1 MVVTYGSLKPIRKCK
16 LEAKKIHVNV
26 GTIGHI
32 DHGKTTLTAALLA
45 VQAQKGLAKPKGYK
59 DIAKGGT
66 ERDETKTVTIITS
79 HVEYETVSRHYAH
92 IDCPGHADYVKNMIT
107 GAAQMDGAIL
117 LLSATDGP
125 MPQTREHILLARQVG
140 VPNIVV
146 FINKC
151 DIADPEL
158 TDLVEMEVRDLLTKY
173 GFNGESVTVVR
184 GAAKPALDNPKD
196 AEKIKC
202 IEELLD
208 ALDKDIP
215 DPVRAFDRP
224 FLMAIE
230 GVHQIE
236 GRGTVAT
243 GKIEQGHVR
252 AGDKVEILG
261 LTGTLESVVT
271 SVEQF
276 NNPMSVA
283 EAGENVGVLLRGI
296 KADQI
301 RRGQVIS
308 APRQVET
315 RTKFKAQVYVLSKD
329 EGGRHTPVM
338 NGYKPQFYFRTTDV
352 TGTIQLQ
359 DGIEMVMPGEN
370 VAVMVSLDK
379 PIALDNGIKFA
390 IREGGKTIG
399 SGKVTEVLAE

>member
-1 MVVTYGSLKPIRKCK
+1 
-16 LEAKKIHVNV
+16 
-26 GTIGHI
+26 
-32 DHGKTTLTAALLA
+32 
-45 VQAQKGLAKPKGYK
+45 
-59 DIAKGGT
+59 
-66 ERDETKTVTIITS
+66 
-79 HVEYETVSRHYAH
+79 
-92 IDCPGHADYVKNMIT
+92 
-107 GAAQMDGAIL
+107 
-117 LLSATDGP
+117 
-125 MPQTREHILLARQVG
+125 
-140 VPNIVV
+140 
-146 FINKC
+146 
-151 DIADPEL
+151 
-158 TDLVEMEVRDLLTKY
+158 
-173 GFNGESVTVVR
+173 
-184 GAAKPALDNPKD
+184 
-196 AEKIKC
+196 
-202 IEELLD
+202 
-208 ALDKDIP
+208 
-215 DPVRAFDRP
+215 
-224 FLMAIE
+224 MAIE

-315 RTKFKAQVYVLSKD
+315 RTEFKAQAYVLSKD

-390 IREGGKTIG
+390 SPEKAARPL
-399 SGKVTEVLAE
+399 VPAR

>member
-1 MVVTYGSLKPIRKCK
+1 M
-16 LEAKKIHVNV
+16 EKKIHVNV

-32 DHGKTTLTAALLA
+32 DHGKTTLTAAILA
-45 VQAQKGLAKPKGYK
+45 VQAKKGLAKVKNYK

-79 HVEYETVSRHYAH
+79 HVEYETDTRHYAH

-158 TDLVEMEVRDLLTKY
+158 LDLIEMEARDLLTKY
-173 GFNGESVTVVR
+173 GFNGETTTIVR
-184 GAAKPALDNPKD
+184 GAAKPALDDPTNP
-196 AEKIKC
+196 EKNQC
-202 IEELLD
+202 IADLLA
-208 ALDKDIP
+208 ALDTQIP
-215 DPVRAFDRP
+215 DPVRLTERP

-243 GKIEQGHVR
+243 GKIEQGQVR

-261 LTGTLESVVT
+261 LTGPMESVVT

-276 NNPMSVA
+276 NKQMSVA
-283 EAGENVGVLLRGI
+283 TAGENVGVLLRGI
-296 KADQI
+296 KHDEIQ
-301 RRGQVIS
+301 RGQVIS
-308 APRQVET
+308 APRQVQT
-315 RTKFKAQVYVLSKD
+315 QKKFKAQVYVLSKD
-329 EGGRHTPVM
+329 EGGRHTPIM
-338 NGYKPQFYFRTTDV
+338 NGYKPQFYFRTTNV
-352 TGTIQLQ
+352 TGEIALE

-370 VAVMVSLDK
+370 VSVIVSLDK
-379 PIALDNGIKFA
+379 AIALDNGIKFA

-399 SGKVTEVLAE
+399 SGKVIEVLAE

>member
-1 MVVTYGSLKPIRKCK
+1 M
-16 LEAKKIHVNV
+16 EAKKIHVNV